1 MRKIAF
7 MISLVLTSVAT
18 SANAATTI
26 VEQLMACRGEADSL
40 KRLVC
45 YDGVAAALKQNV
57 KSDTKLPAASVVAA
71 PVTSANT
78 TSPASTNG
86 AVATA
91 PSTTIAN
98 APKAITVNA
107 EDIFGQEAK
116 FKSSQVDEV
125 RYVIKSASQTHRK
138 KWRFIFEN
146 GQKWEQKDTDRFG
159 KFVAGEEVIIKRG
172 VMNAFYLKKPSAN
185 RTIRVKRIK

>member
-1 MRKIAF
+1 ML
-7 MISLVLTSVAT
+7 SLVVTSVAT
-18 SANAATTI
+18 SANAATSLA
-26 VEQLMACRGEADSL
+26 EQLMACRGEVDSL

-45 YDGVAAALKQNV
+45 YDGLAAASKQ
-57 KSDTKLPAASVVAA
+57 KTTSHTTLPAASTVA
-71 PVTSANT
+71 PVANT
-78 TSPASTNG
+78 TSS
-86 AVATA
+86 VV
-91 PSTTIAN
+91 TTS

-107 EDIFGQEAK
+107 QDIFGQEAK
-116 FKSSQVDEV
+116 FKSNQVDEV
-125 RYVIKSASQTHRK
+125 RFVIKSASLTHRK
-138 KWRFIFEN
+138 KWRFVFEN